1 MIKMAEIISDGNDIV
16 TIQQGEPIIIR
27 DENFS
32 IIIQTD
38 EDLGGEVEI
47 IIRTNSNDKIIFRKT
62 ILESGKS
69 PRF

>member
-1 MIKMAEIISDGNDIV
+1 MAEIISDGNDIV